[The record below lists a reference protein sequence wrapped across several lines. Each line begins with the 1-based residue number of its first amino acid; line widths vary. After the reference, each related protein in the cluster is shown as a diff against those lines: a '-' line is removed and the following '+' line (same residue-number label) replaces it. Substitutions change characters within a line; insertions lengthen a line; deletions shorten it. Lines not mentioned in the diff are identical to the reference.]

1 MILLLPLL
9 FAAIVVY
16 IIYLAIIHWYITI
29 PIIAIIIWYFFF
41 YNPKDSNKKE
51 YHSQSDYSQSR
62 RNESNSYQNYSQ
74 SNYSNEGTDGYG
86 QSYQKKSYQKKSYQK
101 KSYQKKIDEKKS
113 YHYDGYEYKKIGK
126 AKLDRINE
134 RLEKFQITPEEAR
147 IIFGNA
153 WTTKLGT
160 KDRMIFYF
168 MIRRIEI
175 SLQYDYNDRNKNKFR
190 HLYSKVLEIIQIV
203 MDENEDLREK
213 EKRWSEGDYSY
224 DYGYDYQNYNDDS
237 EITEKKITQSFKI
250 FGLTRNSTIE
260 QIKSKYRELSLKY
273 HPDRNKNTDT
283 TAKMSEINSA
293 YEIIMGAIP

>member
-1 MILLLPLL
+1 MVLPLL
-9 FAAIVVY
+9 GIIAFVILYQAVV
-16 IIYLAIIHWYITI
+16 HWYITI
-29 PIIAIIIWYFFF
+29 PVIIIVVWYFFF
-41 YNPKDSNKKE
+41 YSPKDSDKKE
-51 YHSQSDYSQSR
+51 NYSQSDYSQSR
-62 RNESNSYQNYSQ
+62 RSQSSSYQNDSQ
-74 SNYSNEGTDGYG
+74 SNYSNNGTDGYG
-86 QSYQKKSYQKKSYQK
+86 QSYQKKSYQRQSKK
-101 KSYQKKIDEKKS
+101 KKIDEKKS

-126 AKLDRINE
+126 PKLARINE

-153 WTTKLGT
+153 WTTKLGI

-168 MIRRIEI
+168 MIRRIETR
-175 SLQYDYNDRNKNKFR
+175 LQYDYNDHNKNKFR

-237 EITEKKITQSFKI
+237 EITEKKITQSFQI

-273 HPDRNKNTDT
+273 HPDRNKNTNT
-283 TAKMSEINSA
+283 TTRMSEINSA
-293 YEIIMGAIP
+293 YEIIMGAIA